1 MKIAFM
7 GAGGVGGLI
16 GARLAKAGCDV
27 SFVARG
33 AHLAAMRKEG
43 LRLESSVGEIH
54 LPKVQATDD
63 PATIGKV
70 DLVVFAVKLW
80 DTEAAA
86 RSIAPLLGPDT
97 GVLSLQNGVR
107 KDDILRPIVGEK
119 ALMGGVAYMGT
130 AISSPGVIHHTG
142 TMQRVV
148 FGEYDGRRSAR
159 AEALLGYLQ
168 KSGIDG
174 QLSTDVR
181 RSIWEKFVFLV
192 AMAAVTASIRLP
204 IGPIRSHPL
213 TRQFYLDALREAA
226 TVGRAHGIGLPENFA
241 EERMAF
247 VDTLPDTMTASL
259 QLDLERGNPLEVEWL
274 SGSVVEL
281 GAAVGVPTPIHR
293 AVRDILIL
301 HAAGKKAEPKK
312 QG

>member
-16 GARLAKAGCDV
+16 GARLAQAGADV

-33 AHLAAMRKEG
+33 AHLKAMRENG
-43 LRLESSVGEIH
+43 LKLESPVGDVH
-54 LPKVQATDD
+54 LPRPRVTDD
-63 PATIGKV
+63 PASIGPV
-70 DLVVFAVKLW
+70 DLVIFAVKLW

-86 RSIAPLLGPDT
+86 RAMAPLLGPET
-97 GVLSLQNGVR
+97 GVISLQNGVR
-107 KDDILRPIVGEK
+107 KDEILRPIVGEK
-119 ALMGGVAYMGT
+119 RLMGGVAYMGT
-130 AISSPGVIHHTG
+130 AISQPGVIHHTG

-148 FGEYDGRRSAR
+148 FGEYDGRRSKR
-159 AEALLGYLQ
+159 AETLLEYLR
-168 KSGIDG
+168 KTGIDA
-174 QLSTDVR
+174 QLSDDVR

-213 TRQFYLDALREAA
+213 TRQLYLDALREAA
-226 TVGRAHGIGLPENFA
+226 AVGRAHGVKLPPDFA

-247 VDTLPDTMTASL
+247 VDTLPASMTASL

-281 GAAVGVPTPIHR
+281 GAAAGVPTPIHR
-293 AVRDILIL
+293 VVRDVLIL
-301 HAAGKKAEPKK
+301 HAQGRKA
-312 QG
+312 

>member
-16 GARLAKAGCDV
+16 GARLAEAGCDV

-33 AHLAAMRKEG
+33 AHLKAMREMG
-43 LRLESSVGEIH
+43 LKLESQVGEIH
-54 LPKVQATDD
+54 LHDVRATDD
-63 PATIGKV
+63 PAAIGPV
-70 DLVVFAVKLW
+70 DLVIFAVKLW

-86 RSIAPLLGPDT
+86 RAMAPLLGPDT
-97 GVLSLQNGVR
+97 GVISLQNGVR

-119 ALMGGVAYMGT
+119 RLMGGVAYMGT
-130 AISSPGVIHHTG
+130 AISRPGVIHHTG

-148 FGEYDGRRSAR
+148 FGEYDGRRSKR
-159 AEALLGYLQ
+159 AETLLAYLR
-168 KSGIDG
+168 KTGIDA
-174 QLSTDVR
+174 QLSDDVR

-213 TRQFYLDALREAA
+213 TRQLYLDALREAA
-226 TVGRAHGIGLPENFA
+226 AVGRAQGVKLPPDFA

-247 VDTLPDTMTASL
+247 VDTLPETMTASL

-281 GAAVGVPTPIHR
+281 GAAAGVPTPIHR
-293 AVRDILIL
+293 VVRDILVL
-301 HAAGKKAEPKK
+301 HAQGRKA
-312 QG
+312 

>member
-33 AHLAAMRKEG
+33 AHLAAMRKDG
-43 LRLESSVGEIH
+43 LRLESPVGEIH

-119 ALMGGVAYMGT
+119 SLMGGVAYMGT
-130 AISSPGVIHHTG
+130 AISRPGVIHHTG

-301 HAAGKKAEPKK
+301 HAKGRKA
-312 QG
+312 

>member
-16 GARLAKAGCDV
+16 GARLAEAGCDV

-33 AHLAAMRKEG
+33 AHLKAMRENG
-43 LRLESSVGEIH
+43 LKLESQVGEVH
-54 LPKVQATDD
+54 LRDVQVTDD
-63 PATIGKV
+63 PARIGPV
-70 DLVVFAVKLW
+70 DLVIFAVKLW

-86 RSIAPLLGPDT
+86 RAMTPLLGPET
-97 GVLSLQNGVR
+97 GVISLQNGVR
-107 KDDILRPIVGEK
+107 KDEILRPIVGEK
-119 ALMGGVAYMGT
+119 RLMGGVAYMGT
-130 AISSPGVIHHTG
+130 AISRPGVIHHTG

-148 FGEYDGRRSAR
+148 FGEYDGRRSKR
-159 AEALLGYLQ
+159 AEALLEYLR
-168 KSGIDG
+168 KTGIDA
-174 QLSTDVR
+174 QLSDDVR

-213 TRQFYLDALREAA
+213 TRQLYLDALAEAA
-226 TVGRAHGIGLPENFA
+226 AVGRAQGVRLPPDFA

-247 VDTLPDTMTASL
+247 VDTLPETMTASL

-281 GAAVGVPTPIHR
+281 GAAAGVPTPIHR
-293 AVRDILIL
+293 VVRDILIL
-301 HAAGKKAEPKK
+301 HAQGRKA
-312 QG
+312 